1 MLYIPPTQNP
11 FLMQS
16 MNLLQNIGMM
26 YLGHNLKQQDQ
37 EKQQEY
43 MKYLRGEEGSTR
55 MQERGYTPATEGI
68 QRSDAGGAM
77 PEGQMYAYGQTW
89 KRPESKKP
97 EFYDTEI
104 EGVKIAKL
112 RDETGK
118 TKWEVITAP
127 KTAADK
133 QPSSFIQKYL
143 VAKSQ
148 GYTGD
153 IMQFQKEMYKMA
165 AGANP
170 SSTPKE
176 PNSQLKL
183 RKFIEPKTGK
193 YMAQEMVFNPK
204 TKAHEPAKDKDGNP
218 VPPYEIPKTFDLMG
232 SLLGGAGQ
240 QQTSDG
246 QLDALNKQIEALQNA
261 LKEEE

>member
-16 MNLLQNIGMM
+16 MNMLQNIGMM

-43 MKYLRGEEGSTR
+43 MKYLRDEEGNVR
-55 MQERGYTPATEGI
+55 MQEKGYTPTTEGI

-77 PEGQMYAYGQTW
+77 PEGKMYAYGQTW
-89 KRPESKKP
+89 KRPESSKP
-97 EFYDTEI
+97 EFFDTEI

-127 KTAADK
+127 KTAAGSK
-133 QPSSFIQKYL
+133 PSSFIQKYL
-143 VAKSQ
+143 VAKEQ

-153 IMQFQKEMYKMA
+153 IMQFQKEMYQMA
-165 AGANP
+165 ARANP
-170 SSTPKE
+170 SAAPKE
-176 PNSQLKL
+176 TNKQLKTK
-183 RKFIEPKTGK
+183 KFMANGK
-193 YMAQEMVFNPK
+193 YMAQDMVYNPK
-204 TKAHEPAKDKDGNP
+204 TESYEPVKDKDGKP
-218 VPPYEIPKTFDLMG
+218 MPPYEIPKTFDLMG
-232 SLLGGAGQ
+232 ALLGGAG